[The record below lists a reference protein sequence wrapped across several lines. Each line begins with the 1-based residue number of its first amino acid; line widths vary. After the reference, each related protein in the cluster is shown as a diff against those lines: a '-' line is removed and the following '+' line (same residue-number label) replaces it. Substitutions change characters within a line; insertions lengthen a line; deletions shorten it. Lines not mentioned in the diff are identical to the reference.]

1 MINLSRRAAA
11 VIAVL
16 LSLVLVL
23 TLALSATALA
33 MRGPAAESAVP
44 TATPEPATA
53 TPTATPEPATDTP
66 SVTPEPATGT
76 PSATP
81 EPATDTPSATATP
94 EPATDTPSATATP
107 EPATD
112 TPVTFQCRLDCHG
125 QGTASPT
132 PSITPSPT
140 PAPVNLLGNASFE
153 QPPNITETRWTFDPV
168 TSAAEGDWSET
179 FGKTGTHA
187 LFIESRIFRQG
198 GLPGWNTAAPIAIE
212 SGKTYTF
219 SAWASSPDGAKA
231 SISVDMYD
239 AKDRF
244 LVGYSTPCLTVSQGW
259 EQLSVEVSNQKPIAA
274 RATQVRLGLKQCF
287 STADANKPVSSSV
300 FYDDVFFGVM
310 QQ

>member
-76 PSATP
+76 PS
-81 EPATDTPSATATP
+81 
-94 EPATDTPSATATP
+94 ATP